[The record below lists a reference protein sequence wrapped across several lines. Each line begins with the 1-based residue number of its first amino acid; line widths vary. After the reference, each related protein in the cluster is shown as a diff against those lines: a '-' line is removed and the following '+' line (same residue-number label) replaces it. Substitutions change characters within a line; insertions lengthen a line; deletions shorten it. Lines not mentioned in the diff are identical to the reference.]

1 MGSKPIAS
9 DEALLRLGARMAE
22 IEALYGCALAATD
35 AQTERRLMI
44 ELATAGAQFVE
55 QARAAATGKT
65 AGRSAVRPP
74 AAAKPTAP
82 GDKLRRRIT
91 SAQHTADWIIARV
104 GGYPLA

>member
-22 IEALYGCALAATD
+22 IEALYGCALAAAD
-35 AQTERRLMI
+35 AQTERRLLI
-44 ELATAGAQFVE
+44 ELATAGARLVE

-74 AAAKPTAP
+74 AAP